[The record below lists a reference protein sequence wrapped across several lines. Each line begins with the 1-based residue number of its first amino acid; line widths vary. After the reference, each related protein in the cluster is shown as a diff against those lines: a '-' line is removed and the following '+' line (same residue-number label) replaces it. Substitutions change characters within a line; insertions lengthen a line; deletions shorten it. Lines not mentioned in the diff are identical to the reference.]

1 MGFLKKMFALERA
14 IFFFIVAI
22 AILAMLVSC
31 KKETGDDIAFAKADS
46 IQKNTA
52 EKRNLSQ
59 EWKDYWYAGTA
70 EISSFKLDQARY
82 GEIRPGTAVL
92 IYVTEDFLPKEQVKA
107 DAQNDS
113 NIPVLKLN
121 ATKKF
126 VTGIYPYSIM
136 TSTFYPVT
144 EKKHAVK
151 VSQSTQEWC
160 GHVYAQLNN
169 REDFEVTSHSYF
181 QSEADQEMSLP
192 KDILENELWTQIRL
206 DPTSLPTGSFKAI
219 PNLEYIRN
227 SHKELRAYDATATIE
242 NGTYT
247 ITYPSLQRSVVIHF
261 SPQFPYTIEG
271 WTETFPQGRD
281 GTPMTTTA
289 TKIKTIKSAYWGKK
303 SIADEALRTE
313 LQLD

>member
-1 MGFLKKMFALERA
+1 MFALERA
-14 IFFFIVAI
+14 IFFSVVAI

-31 KKETGDDIAFAKADS
+31 KTETGDDIAFAKADS
-46 IQKNTA
+46 AKTTTA

-59 EWKDYWYAGTA
+59 EWKDYWYAGVA
-70 EISSFKLDQARY
+70 EISSYKLDQARY
-82 GEIRPGTAVL
+82 GELRAGTAAL
-92 IYVTEDFLPKEQVKA
+92 IYVTEDFLPKKQVKA

-144 EKKHAVK
+144 EKKHAIK

-169 REDFEVTSHSYF
+169 RENFEVTSHSYF
-181 QSEADQEMSLP
+181 QSEADQEMNLP

-219 PNLEYIRN
+219 PNLEFIRN
-227 SHKELRAYDATATIE
+227 SHIDLAAYQATGSLNEGSYTIE
-242 NGTYT
+242 
-247 ITYPSLQRSVVIHF
+247 YPELKRTVNI
-261 SPQFPYTIEG
+261 QFTPEFPHTIEG

-281 GTPMTTTA
+281 GALMTTTA
-289 TKIKTIKSAYWGKK
+289 TKMKTIKSAYWGKK
-303 SIADEALRTE
+303 SIANEALRTE

>member
-14 IFFFIVAI
+14 IFFFIAAI
-22 AILAMLVSC
+22 ALLAMLISC
-31 KKETGDDIAFAKADS
+31 KKETGGDIAFAKADTS
-46 IQKNTA
+46 KITRT

-70 EISSFKLDQARY
+70 EISSYKLDQARY
-82 GEIRPGTAVL
+82 GELRPGTAVL

-144 EKKHAVK
+144 EKKHAIK

-169 REDFEVTSHSYF
+169 RENFEVTSHSYF

-227 SHKELRAYDATATIE
+227 SHIDLAAYQAVGSLNEDSYTIE
-242 NGTYT
+242 YPDLKRTVT
-247 ITYPSLQRSVVIHF
+247 I
-261 SPQFPYTIEG
+261 QFESEFPHTIEG

-281 GTPMTTTA
+281 GALMTTTA
-289 TKIKTIKSAYWGKK
+289 TKMKTIKSAYWGKK

-313 LQLD
+313 LQLN

>member
-1 MGFLKKMFALERA
+1 MGFLKKMFALERT
-14 IFFFIVAI
+14 IFFFIAAI
-22 AILAMLVSC
+22 ALPAILISC
-31 KKETGDDIAFAKADS
+31 KKETGDNIAFAKADS
-46 IQKNTA
+46 AKTTTA

-70 EISSFKLDQARY
+70 EISSYKLDQARY

-144 EKKHAVK
+144 EKKHAIK

-181 QSEADQEMSLP
+181 QSEADQEMGLP

-219 PNLEYIRN
+219 PNLEFIRN
-227 SHKELRAYDATATIE
+227 SHIDLAAYQATGSLNGDSYTIE
-242 NGTYT
+242 YPELKRTVT
-247 ITYPSLQRSVVIHF
+247 I
-261 SPQFPYTIEG
+261 QFTPEFPHTIEG

-281 GTPMTTTA
+281 GNPMTTTA
-289 TKIKTIKSAYWGKK
+289 TKMKTIKSAYWGKK

-313 LQLD
+313 LQLN